1 MQDRKS
7 FRLRYLQ
14 PALAA
19 GLIEMSLPDKPNSRL
34 QRYRLTDQGRL
45 ALQTEGGWNG
55 PMNDIQIVE
64 SDERQVEVQLHGE
77 TVWLSQAQ
85 MAALFDVQKAAISK
99 HLKNIFASGELEPAA
114 TVSKMETVQT
124 EGTRTKSRQVEHYNL
139 DAIISVGYRVNSA
152 AGHCGVRA

>member
-1 MQDRKS
+1 
-7 FRLRYLQ
+7 
-14 PALAA
+14 
-19 GLIEMSLPDKPNSRL
+19 
-34 QRYRLTDQGRL
+34 
-45 ALQTEGGWNG
+45 
-55 PMNDIQIVE
+55 MNDIQIFE
-64 SDERQVEVQLHGE
+64 SGDRQVEVRLHGE

-124 EGTRTKSRQVEHYNL
+124 QGTRTVSRQVEHYNL